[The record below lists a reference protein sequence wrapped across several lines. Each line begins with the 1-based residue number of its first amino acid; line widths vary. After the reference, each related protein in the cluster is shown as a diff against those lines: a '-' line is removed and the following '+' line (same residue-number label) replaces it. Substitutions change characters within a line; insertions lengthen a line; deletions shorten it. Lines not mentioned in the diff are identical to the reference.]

1 MPKNGVLLRTSNE
14 TGAETQQQRQNHDSV
29 NVRLESVCIKK
40 FINKQ

>member
-14 TGAETQQQRQNHDSV
+14 TGAETQQQRQNHDCV
-29 NVRLESVCIKK
+29 NVKK